1 MGLARTPTLKIM
13 NQKKYEY
20 LRREANAPYR
30 SLRKFIYLVF
40 GASGTIG
47 GLIFF
52 LQILAGKGN
61 LAESLPNLAIQLG
74 VVGLMVWLFRLEK

>member
-1 MGLARTPTLKIM
+1 M

-47 GLIFF
+47 GLIFG
-52 LQILAGKGN
+52 LQLLAGAGSVS
-61 LAESLPNLAIQLG
+61 ETLPNLAIQLG
-74 VVGLMVWLFRLEK
+74 VIGLMVWLFRLEK